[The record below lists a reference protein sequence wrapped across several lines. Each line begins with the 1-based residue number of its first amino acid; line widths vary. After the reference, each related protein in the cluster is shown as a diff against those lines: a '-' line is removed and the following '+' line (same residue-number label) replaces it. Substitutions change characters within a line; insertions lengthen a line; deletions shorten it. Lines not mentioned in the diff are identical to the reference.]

1 VPASRPF
8 FLMVRKRQTS
18 LLTMIRKPWA
28 LVPALLMLLTAAPL
42 FAQEHEEAAGPLDVN
57 TGLLIWTLLIFGIVV
72 AVLYRFAWP
81 NILGAVEKREAHI
94 RELLEGA
101 ERDRAEAAQLADEN
115 RKLIEETRARTH
127 DAINEARGQAEKM
140 RAEVLETARREQQ
153 ELLERARRDIAA
165 EREVA
170 LDSVRREA
178 VELAIRAAEKLVRR
192 NLDAED
198 NRRLVREFLGQVGE
212 PAARA

>member
-1 VPASRPF
+1 
-8 FLMVRKRQTS
+8 MT
-18 LLTMIRKPWA
+18 RKPWA
-28 LVPALLMLLTAAPL
+28 LLPALLIAAPL
-42 FAQEHEEAAGPLDVN
+42 AAQEEHAASSSPLSVN
-57 TGLLIWTLLIFGIVV
+57 LGLLIWTLLIFGIVV

-101 ERDRAEAAQLADEN
+101 ERDRAEATQLAEEN
-115 RKLIEETRARTH
+115 RRLIEETRARTH
-127 DAINEARGQAEKM
+127 EAINEARAQGEKM
-140 RAEVLETARREQQ
+140 RAEVMEAARREQQ
-153 ELLERARRDIAA
+153 ELLERARRDIAT

-170 LDSVRREA
+170 LDSVKREA
-178 VELAIRAAEKLVRR
+178 VELSIRAAEKLVRR
-192 NLDAED
+192 SLDAED

>member
-1 VPASRPF
+1 
-8 FLMVRKRQTS
+8 MT
-18 LLTMIRKPWA
+18 RKPWA
-28 LVPALLMLLTAAPL
+28 LVPALLLLTAAPL
-42 FAQEHEEAAGPLDVN
+42 HAQEEHAAASGPLDVN
-57 TGLLIWTLLIFGIVV
+57 LGLLIWTLLIFGIVV
-72 AVLYRFAWP
+72 AVLYKFAWP

-101 ERDRAEAAQLADEN
+101 ERDRAEAARLADEN
-115 RKLIEETRARTH
+115 RRLIEETRARTH

-140 RAEVLETARREQQ
+140 RAEVMEAARREQQ

-178 VELAIRAAEKLVRR
+178 VELSIRAAEKLVRR
-192 NLDAED
+192 SLDAED
-198 NRRLVREFLGQVGE
+198 NRRLVREFLGQVGQ

>member
-1 VPASRPF
+1 
-8 FLMVRKRQTS
+8 
-18 LLTMIRKPWA
+18 MIRKPWA
-28 LVPALLMLLTAAPL
+28 LMPALLMLLTAAPL

-72 AVLYRFAWP
+72 AVLYKFAWP

-101 ERDRAEAAQLADEN
+101 ERDRAEATAMAAEN
-115 RKLIEETRARTH
+115 RRLMEETRAKTQE
-127 DAINEARGQAEKM
+127 AIAEARGQAEAM
-140 RAEVLETARREQQ
+140 RAEVMEAARREQQ

-170 LDSVRREA
+170 LDSVRRDA

-192 NLDAED
+192 SLDAED

>member
-1 VPASRPF
+1 
-8 FLMVRKRQTS
+8 
-18 LLTMIRKPWA
+18 
-28 LVPALLMLLTAAPL
+28 
-42 FAQEHEEAAGPLDVN
+42 
-57 TGLLIWTLLIFGIVV
+57 
-72 AVLYRFAWP
+72 
-81 NILGAVEKREAHI
+81 
-94 RELLEGA
+94 
-101 ERDRAEAAQLADEN
+101 
-115 RKLIEETRARTH
+115 
-127 DAINEARGQAEKM
+127 M
-140 RAEVLETARREQQ
+140 RAEVLEAARREQQ

-192 NLDAED
+192 SLDAED